1 MEMADFECKT
11 PIAEF
16 LNFFQLGINA
26 LMCVGEYTGKLWYL
40 SGINELHV
48 T

>member
-1 MEMADFECKT
+1 MADFECKS
-11 PIAEF
+11 PISEF

-26 LMCVGEYTGKLWYL
+26 SMCAGEYTGKLWYL
-40 SGINELHV
+40 SGINELNV